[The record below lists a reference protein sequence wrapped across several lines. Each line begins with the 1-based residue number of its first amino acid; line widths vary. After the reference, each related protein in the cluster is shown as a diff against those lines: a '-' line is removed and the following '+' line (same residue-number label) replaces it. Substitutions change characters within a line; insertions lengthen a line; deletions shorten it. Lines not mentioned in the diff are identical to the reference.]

1 MTTREEII
9 KMAREA
15 EIGDS
20 HGHFIN
26 HEIGNLEAFYQ
37 AAYAAGVA
45 AERNKPWPQDHWT
58 EYEKVIYAQGK
69 LDGMEEAAKVCD
81 DLWQNDAT
89 AYDCREAIREK
100 AAEVT
105 K

>member
-9 KMAREA
+9 KLAREA
-15 EIGDS
+15 GLVPTLS
-20 HGHFIN
+20 SMPF
-26 HEIGNLEAFYQ
+26 LEAFYQ
-37 AAYAAGVA
+37 AAYAAGM
-45 AERNKPWPQDHWT
+45 
-58 EYEKVIYAQGK
+58 G
-69 LDGMEEAAKVCD
+69 EAAKVCD